1 MNLSEQ
7 SLQYVWHPCSQ
18 MARLSSVPPL
28 GIKSGKGGWVFDEHG
43 NRYFDAISSWWV
55 NLLGHSNERIN
66 AAIKYQLDNLPH
78 VMLAGCTHE
87 PVVKLAARL
96 SERTARNLGHVFFA
110 SDGSSAVEIA
120 LKQSF
125 HYWRQCG
132 EVDRTEFV
140 CLSGS
145 YHGETLGALSVTDVP
160 LFRDA
165 YGPLLLA
172 GLTVQAPD
180 SRLGNEEQA
189 LAEMSELLSTR
200 SGQISAVIVE
210 PRIQGGA
217 GMVMH
222 SVNYLKKVRALTR
235 QHNVH
240 LIADEIAV
248 GCGRTGSFFAW
259 DQVDRENWPDMLLL
273 SKGITGGNL
282 PLSLVMTT
290 DKIFEAFWDNDF
302 KKGFL
307 HSHSYT
313 GNPLACAAANAVLD
327 HFDEGLEKQI
337 RIQADSIRESFAH
350 FDSEPRIG
358 NLRQCGMVLAF
369 DVAGVIENF
378 AEKFHL
384 AAREH
389 ELLIRP
395 IGQTVYV
402 MPPFVIDKDLSQH
415 IGSAVTKTLH
425 EVLSNAL

>member
-1 MNLSEQ
+1 
-7 SLQYVWHPCSQ
+7 
-18 MARLSSVPPL
+18 
-28 GIKSGKGGWVFDEHG
+28 
-43 NRYFDAISSWWV
+43 
-55 NLLGHSNERIN
+55 
-66 AAIKYQLDNLPH
+66 
-78 VMLAGCTHE
+78 
-87 PVVKLAARL
+87 
-96 SERTARNLGHVFFA
+96 
-110 SDGSSAVEIA
+110 
-120 LKQSF
+120 
-125 HYWRQCG
+125 
-132 EVDRTEFV
+132 
-140 CLSGS
+140 
-145 YHGETLGALSVTDVP
+145 
-160 LFRDA
+160 
-165 YGPLLLA
+165 
-172 GLTVQAPD
+172 
-180 SRLGNEEQA
+180 RLGNEEQA

-200 SGQISAVIVE
+200 SGKISAVIVE

-222 SVNYLKKVRALTR
+222 SVQYLQKVRALTR

-259 DQVDRENWPDMLLL
+259 DQVDRENWPDMVLL

-290 DKIFEAFWDNDF
+290 DKIFEAFLDNDF

-337 RIQADSIRESFAH
+337 RIQTDYIRQSFAH
-350 FDSEPRIG
+350 FDSEPRIS

-369 DVAGVIENF
+369 DVEGDIENF

-384 AAREH
+384 AARKH

-415 IGSAVTKTLH
+415 IASAVAKTLH
-425 EVLSNAL
+425 EVLSNAH